1 MSSKLLL
8 HNIAFE
14 VTNQCNLDCLYCY
27 NHWKCNDSFTILNSY
42 KKAIK
47 VLKQLFKIANINRI
61 AFTGGEPFLSERFL
75 ELILFCRLQNKTVS
89 IISNGNVG
97 KTNDYKQCLEMG
109 VSLFQFPFLSNNAE
123 IHDSLS
129 NVKGSL
135 DKTLNSILDV
145 LSLGG
150 RVVPVIVLTKQNYV
164 DLGDTLSF
172 LSDIGLKQIMLNRYN
187 IGGKY
192 QNTNLALNK
201 VEINSAFD
209 IANNISEQKGLKI
222 TSNVCSPICYINPA
236 LYPNIWFG
244 HCSDDM
250 SRRPITI
257 NIEGD
262 VRLCNHS
269 PIIAGNIFKNN
280 FEEIFQSTYSK
291 SWSETIPGYCKEC
304 ELYVICKGGC
314 RAASEQVG
322 NSLNTVDPVIHCME

>member
-1 MSSKLLL
+1 MSSKFIL

-27 NHWKCNDSFTILNSY
+27 NHWKCNESFPQLNSY
-42 KKAIK
+42 KKATN
-47 VLKQLFKIANINRI
+47 VLKQLFKIADINRV

-89 IISNGNVG
+89 IISNGNAG
-97 KTNDYKQCLEMG
+97 KTIDYKQCLEMG
-109 VSLFQFPFLSNNAE
+109 VSLFQFPFLSDKAE

-129 NVKGSL
+129 GVKGSWNNAL
-135 DKTLNSILDV
+135 ASITDV

-150 RVVPVIVLTKQNYV
+150 RVVPVIVLTNKNNQR
-164 DLGDTLSF
+164 LRETLEF
-172 LSDIGLKQIMLNRYN
+172 LNNAGLKQVMLNRYN

-192 QNTNLALNK
+192 QSTNLALTK
-201 VEINSAFD
+201 IEINSAFA
-209 IANNISEQKGLKI
+209 IANEVAQQEDMII
-222 TSNVCSPICYINPA
+222 TSNVCSPVCYIDPA
-236 LYPNIWFG
+236 LYPKIWFG

-257 NIEGD
+257 TIEGD

-269 PIIAGNIFKNN
+269 PIVAGNIFKDS
-280 FEEIFQSTYSK
+280 FEEIFQSDYSK
-291 SWSETIPGYCKEC
+291 SWSETKPDYCNNC
-304 ELYVICKGGC
+304 NLYETCKGGC

-322 NSLNTVDPVIHCME
+322 NSLHDVDPIITRME